1 LIYRAIETIGGLEL
15 EDDYPYKAK
24 KQKCSFN
31 TTKVHVKVTGA
42 VDLPKGDEIA
52 IQKYLVANGPVRIFT
67 AVFFYKFFTTV
78 LFRSRLDLTPMQCN
92 FIAG

>member
-1 LIYRAIETIGGLEL
+1 MIYRAIETIGGLEL

-52 IQKYLVANGPVRIFT
+52 IQKYLVANGPVKIFT
-67 AVFFYKFFTTV
+67 AVFFFTNFLQERFF
-78 LFRSRLDLTPMQCN
+78 LDLDWT
-92 FIAG
+92 